1 MIKKVI
7 KKLIKIIP
15 WAYINVVRLLNLTE
29 LYQPTYNPKKH
40 IILKSDTKKKNSDDR
55 IFAIQNSVNFSNI
68 DTYLDIGSQLGYF
81 VFKLSESNKLI
92 LAQGFE
98 MNDVSSAYS
107 NALVYLNDLENI
119 SFINCKVTPNF
130 VKKMPN
136 YDMISFLN
144 VFHHVVYFD
153 GFETADEMMHELY
166 NKTNSYFIF
175 ETGQFDEKGY
185 YWSDS
190 LSFMGNN
197 PVTWIQGYLIG
208 IGYSKV
214 TLIDEFPTHLSDKSR
229 AFFICSK

>member
-1 MIKKVI
+1 MM
-7 KKLIKIIP
+7 KKLIKIVP
-15 WAYINVVRLLNLTE
+15 WSFINVVRLLNLTE
-29 LYQPTYNPKKH
+29 LYQPTYNPKKY
-40 IILKSDTKKKNSDDR
+40 IILKFDVKKRNSDDR
-55 IFAIQNSVNFSNI
+55 IYAIQNNVDFSRIN
-68 DTYLDIGSQLGYF
+68 TYLDIGSQLGYF
-81 VFKLSESNKLI
+81 VFRLSESNELI

-98 MNDVSSAYS
+98 MNDVSTAYS

-119 SFINCKVTPNF
+119 SFVNCKVTPIF

-153 GFETADEMMHELY
+153 GFEIADKIMHELY

-190 LSFMGNN
+190 LSFMGDN
-197 PVTWIQGYLIG
+197 PVAWIQDYLISL
-208 IGYSKV
+208 GYKTV
-214 TLIDEFPTHLSDKSR
+214 TLIDEFPTHLSDKTR

>member
-1 MIKKVI
+1 MMD
-7 KKLIKIIP
+7 KLIKIVP
-15 WAYINVVRLLNLTE
+15 WSFINIVRLLNLTE
-29 LYQPTYNPKKH
+29 LYQPTYNPHKN
-40 IILKSDTKKKNSDDR
+40 IILKSDVKKRNSDDR
-55 IFAIQNSVNFSNI
+55 IFAIQNNVDYSRV

-81 VFKLSESNKLI
+81 VFKLSESNELT

-98 MNDVSSAYS
+98 MNEVSSAYS

-153 GFETADEMMHELY
+153 GFESADEIMHELY

-175 ETGQFDEKGY
+175 ETGQSDEKGY

-197 PVTWIQGYLIG
+197 PVTWIQNYLVS
-208 IGYSKV
+208 IGYKKV
-214 TLIDEFPTHLSDKSR
+214 ILINEFPTHLSDNKR